1 MDGKQKSDHDA
12 HSGTEDSKA
21 RLLDGIRVLDLT
33 RFLSGPQATLF
44 LSAMG
49 AEVVRVDAPRRGDP
63 TAGAP
68 PFLGA
73 DGPSM
78 SRQESDDIGIAYLK
92 RGRGKK
98 SLSLDLRTDEGRELL
113 LKLVAKADVL
123 VENFRV
129 GVTERMGIDYARLKQ
144 INPGL
149 VYCSIT
155 GYGATGPE
163 RHRKAYDLMVQA
175 ASGLMSITGE
185 PGSNPQKA
193 GSPLSDGIAGTF
205 AVSGIL
211 AALLQRQRTGEGQ
224 FIDVSMA
231 DCLVALIS
239 DEPWD
244 CYETLGLPFQQ
255 GNRIM
260 RFSPFNTYTAADG
273 RVALGAATQKDWIAL
288 LDLMGRQDL
297 KSDPN
302 FMDTGWRILNNS
314 TVDQVVANW
323 TAGLTVA
330 DIVTRC
336 DAADIPASP
345 IRHVRDLR
353 QWEHQTERRMLEPLP
368 LPDGRHDARV
378 TAPAFPLRF
387 SNADTSYPAPASTTG
402 QHTDSVL
409 DQWLGLDPEE
419 TEKLR
424 QKGTV

>member
-1 MDGKQKSDHDA
+1 MDKKQNSDHGGFSE
-12 HSGTEDSKA
+12 SGDSKS
-21 RLLDGIRVLDLT
+21 RLLEGIRVLDLT

-49 AEVVRVDAPRRGDP
+49 AEVVRIDDPRRGDP

-68 PFLGA
+68 PFLGT

-78 SRQESDDIGIAYLK
+78 SRQSAEDIGIAYLK

-98 SLSLDLRTDEGRELL
+98 SLGIDLRTNEGRALL

-129 GVTERMGIDYARLKQ
+129 GVTEKMGIDYASLKQ

-185 PGSNPQKA
+185 PGSHPQKA

-244 CYETLGLPFQQ
+244 CYEALGLPYQQ

-260 RFSPFNTYTAADG
+260 RFSPFNTYSAADG
-273 RVALGAATQKDWIAL
+273 QVALGAATPKDWIAL

-297 KSDPN
+297 KSDPD
-302 FMDTGWRILNNS
+302 FMDTGWRILNND
-314 TVDQVVANW
+314 TVDQVVAGW

-330 DIVTRC
+330 DIVARC
-336 DAADIPASP
+336 DAADIPSSP

-353 QWEHQTERRMLEPLP
+353 QWEHQTERRMLEPLTHT
-368 LPDGRHDARV
+368 DGTRDHRV

-409 DQWLGLDPEE
+409 TDWLDLDAEE
-419 TEKLR
+419 TEQLR
-424 QKGTV
+424 QQGTI

>member
-1 MDGKQKSDHDA
+1 MDGTRLDRQDEIAGGGKP
-12 HSGTEDSKA
+12 

-44 LSAMG
+44 LAAMG
-49 AEVVRVDAPRRGDP
+49 AEVVRIDDPVRGDP

-68 PFLGA
+68 PYLGA
-73 DGPSM
+73 GGPSM
-78 SRQESDDIGIAYLK
+78 QRSDPDDLGIAYLK

-98 SLSLDLRTDEGRELL
+98 SLALDLRSADGKALL
-113 LKLVAKADVL
+113 LRLAEKADVL

-129 GVTERMGIDYARLKQ
+129 GVTERMGIDYPALKDR
-144 INPGL
+144 NPGL

-175 ASGLMSITGE
+175 AAGLMSITGDADA
-185 PGSNPQKA
+185 GPQKA

-211 AALLQRQRTGEGQ
+211 AALMQRQRTGEGQ

-231 DCLVALIS
+231 DCLVSLIS

-244 CYETLGLPFQQ
+244 CYDALGLPCRQ

-260 RFSPFNTYTAADG
+260 RFSPFNTYKAADG
-273 RVALGAATQKDWIAL
+273 RVALGAATGKDWVAL
-288 LDLMGRQDL
+288 LGLMGRRDL
-297 KSDPN
+297 ESDAN
-302 FMDTGWRILNNS
+302 YMDPGWRILNNA
-314 TVDQVVANW
+314 TVDSI
-323 TAGLTVA
+323 VA
-330 DIVTRC
+330 DWTGKLSVDEIVARC

-345 IRHVRDLR
+345 IRDVRDL
-353 QWEHQTERRMLEPLP
+353 QTWEHQLARRLLEPVP
-368 LPDGRHDARV
+368 LPGGGHSDTV

-387 SNADTSYPAPASTTG
+387 SNADTTYPAPAATTG
-402 QHTDSVL
+402 QHTDEVL
-409 DQWLGLDPEE
+409 ADWLGDEPD
-419 TEKLR
+419 
-424 QKGTV
+424 

>member
-1 MDGKQKSDHDA
+1 MDEKQKTDQDNSPEP
-12 HSGTEDSKA
+12 GTSKA
-21 RLLDGIRVLDLT
+21 RLLEGVRVLDLT

-49 AEVVRVDAPRRGDP
+49 AEVVRIDDPRRGDP

-68 PFLGA
+68 PFLGT

-78 SRQESDDIGIAYLK
+78 SRQSAEDVGIAYLK

-98 SLSLDLRTDEGRELL
+98 SLGIDLRTDDGRALL

-129 GVTERMGIDYARLKQ
+129 GVTKKMGIDYASLKQ

-185 PGSNPQKA
+185 PGSPPQKA

-231 DCLVALIS
+231 DCLVALVS

-244 CYETLGLPFQQ
+244 CYEALGLPYQQ

-273 RVALGAATQKDWIAL
+273 QVALGAATQKDWIAL
-288 LDLMGRQDL
+288 LDLMGRDDL
-297 KSDPN
+297 KSDTG
-302 FMDTGWRILNNS
+302 FMDTGWRILNND
-314 TVDQVVANW
+314 TVDRVVADW
-323 TAGLTVA
+323 TANLTVA

-336 DAADIPASP
+336 DAADIPSSP

-353 QWEHQTERRMLEPLP
+353 EWEHQSERRMLQPLP
-368 LPDGRHDARV
+368 LPDGSHDNRV
-378 TAPAFPLRF
+378 AAPAFPLRF
-387 SNADTSYPAPASTTG
+387 SNADTTYPSPAATTG
-402 QHTDSVL
+402 QHTDDVL
-409 DQWLGLDPEE
+409 SRWLDLDTEE
-419 TEKLR
+419 TGKLR
-424 QKGTV
+424 QKGTI